1 MIQPVAVPFWL
12 LILILAFAAITFL
25 SHFLFPSVR
34 WFFRKRMASEGRTLS
49 FTIPFFPVGT
59 ILGGVLM
66 VAILVT
72 TLWVED
78 FKMTL
83 VFGVPFVLAVIGI
96 YYFTRSRRAQSRA
109 VTAEQVQDEI
119 TGTVVKRVP

>member
-1 MIQPVAVPFWL
+1 MPAQDPSGVPTQDGRSGL
-12 LILILAFAAITFL
+12 Q
-25 SHFLFPSVR
+25 R
-34 WFFRKRMASEGRTLS
+34 RTL
-49 FTIPFFPVGT
+49 
-59 ILGGVLM
+59 GVLM

>member
-1 MIQPVAVPFWL
+1 MISLSMFGAMATWL
-12 LILILAFAAITFL
+12 LIFVT
-25 SHFLFPSVR
+25 H

>member
-1 MIQPVAVPFWL
+1 M
-12 LILILAFAAITFL
+12 T
-25 SHFLFPSVR
+25 H
-34 WFFRKRMASEGRTLS
+34 WFFRKRMKEDGTKLS

-66 VAILVT
+66 VAILIT
-72 TLWVED
+72 TLWVDD

-96 YYFTRSRRAQSRA
+96 YYFTR
-109 VTAEQVQDEI
+109 
-119 TGTVVKRVP
+119 